1 MKSYGCNIRM
11 QNYKINSISTNET
24 VGNQIELTTLLEKLT
39 YLQTLSYIP
48 HAGNVFLIGG
58 EVFDDHWHVRVLGVC
73 QLGIEIDIQRTLA
86 TGTLLKLECVFRL
99 KQNILQMATDNGA
112 VKLLET
118 LSEKLIIVKISLRC
132 GNHIDYIE
140 MGSEFRA
147 VDILYQ
153 M

>member
-1 MKSYGCNIRM
+1 
-11 QNYKINSISTNET
+11 
-24 VGNQIELTTLLEKLT
+24 
-39 YLQTLSYIP
+39 
-48 HAGNVFLIGG
+48 
-58 EVFDDHWHVRVLGVC
+58 
-73 QLGIEIDIQRTLA
+73 LGIEIDIQRTLA

-99 KQNILQMATDNGA
+99 KQDILQMATDNGA

-118 LSEKLIIVKISLRC
+118 LPKKLIIVKISLRC